1 MKITW
6 AAARVNAGYKQ
17 PQTAEYMGVSVNTI
31 IDWEKYRKHPDVA
44 QAEKLCKFYGCTM
57 QDILL
62 A

>member
-17 PQTAEYMGVSVNTI
+17 PQAAEALGVSVNTL
-31 IDWEKYRKHPDVA
+31 IDWEKYRKSPTVV
-44 QAEKLCKFYGCTM
+44 QAEKLCELYGCTM
-57 QDILL
+57 QDISF